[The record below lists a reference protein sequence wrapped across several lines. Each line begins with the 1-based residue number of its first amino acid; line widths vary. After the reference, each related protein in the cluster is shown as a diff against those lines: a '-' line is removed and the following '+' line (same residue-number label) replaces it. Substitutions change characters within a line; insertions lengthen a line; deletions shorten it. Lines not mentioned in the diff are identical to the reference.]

1 MLITFAKHG
10 QGSAAAA
17 ADYLLANRDHAGK
30 KRAEVTQLRGDARM
44 VAEVA
49 DSLYFEHRYRSAVM
63 AWAPEDRPDNDQIED
78 ALDEFERVS
87 WAGLEADR
95 YAWAAVLHRD
105 EDGGAHVHVLAAR
118 VELETGKSHNIAPPG
133 WEMTYGT
140 LERAL
145 NHEYGWARPDDPD
158 RARTTRPGR
167 FPADKADRDAID
179 GYLRQRV
186 AAGLVHDRAG
196 VVAAFEEAGYE
207 VPRQGKDY
215 VTVAHPETGQRVRLK
230 GTLYEQDFQAAE
242 LRRQIEREDGAGRG
256 GASRLPTTD
265 RGHGERGDTDAGAR
279 AWGELDSICRR
290 RAEAN
295 RERYPSRSSTDRSAA
310 RDAVAPGRA
319 DRVRSLH
326 GHLVRSLGDG
336 AVAAGPV

>member
-1 MLITFAKHG
+1 MSSS
-10 QGSAAAA
+10 GS
-17 ADYLLANRDHAGK
+17 
-30 KRAEVTQLRGDARM
+30 
-44 VAEVA
+44 
-49 DSLYFEHRYRSAVM
+49 
-63 AWAPEDRPDNDQIED
+63 P
-78 ALDEFERVS
+78 
-87 WAGLEADR
+87 WAGLEPDR

-105 EDGGAHVHVLAAR
+105 DDGGAHVHVLAAR

-133 WEMTYGT
+133 WEKTYGL

-145 NHEYGWARPDDPD
+145 NHQYGWARPDDPD

-207 VPRQGKDY
+207 VPRQGRNY
-215 VTVAHPETGQRVRLK
+215 LTVAHPETGQRVRLK

-242 LRRQIEREDGAGRG
+242 LRRQIEREDGAGPG
-256 GASRLPTTD
+256 GASRVPAGD
-265 RGHGERGDTDAGAR
+265 RGHGERGDAQAGAR
-279 AWGELDSICRR
+279 AWRELDAICRG

-295 RERYPSRSSTDRSAA
+295 RERYPSRAPADRSAA
-310 RDAVAPGRA
+310 RTAVGPERP
-319 DRVRSLH
+319 DRVRSRDDH
-326 GHLVRSLGDG
+326 ASPPGSPP
-336 AVAAGPV
+336 APTW